1 MKKEKNTKTE
11 FINIYDE
18 LSLLSK
24 AIGNENVDTILRYI
38 YPDLYNVEMG
48 KDVLKT
54 LVQNTLIQFN
64 GYGIITNYDDNA
76 DNYMDY
82 AVLEKY
88 IKYIDITETTL
99 DKLILAYA
107 YREYK
112 YILLS
117 LISAFKSSP
126 DGKIPKTIVL
136 INDLKQIIKL
146 FDNGYKVLDWDG
158 LMQKYVQCIVDDI
171 LYIADYDISED
182 FPVIKDIVNK

>member
-38 YPDLYNVEMG
+38 YPDLYNITMG
-48 KDVLKT
+48 KNVLKT
-54 LVQNTLIQFN
+54 IVRNTSIQFN
-64 GYGIITNYDDNA
+64 GYDIITNYDDNT

-82 AVLEKY
+82 VVLEKY

-99 DKLILAYA
+99 DKLTLAYS

-182 FPVIKDIVNK
+182 FPIIKDIVNK

>member
-11 FINIYDE
+11 SINIYDNS
-18 LSLLSK
+18 SLLSK
-24 AIGNENVDTILRYI
+24 ATGNENVDTILRYI
-38 YPDLYNVEMG
+38 DPDLYNVEMG

-54 LVQNTLIQFN
+54 LVQNTSIQFN

-82 AVLEKY
+82 VVLEKY

-99 DKLILAYA
+99 DKLILANA

-126 DGKIPKTIVL
+126 NGKIPETIIL

-146 FDNGYKVLDWDG
+146 FDNGYKVLNWDG

-171 LYIADYDISED
+171 LYIVGYDISED